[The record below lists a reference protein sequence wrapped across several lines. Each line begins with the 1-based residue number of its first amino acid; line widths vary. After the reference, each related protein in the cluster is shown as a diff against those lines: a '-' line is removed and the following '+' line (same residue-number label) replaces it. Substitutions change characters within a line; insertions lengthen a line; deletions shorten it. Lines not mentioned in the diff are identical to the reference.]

1 MSRRSPCE
9 PGPRAEDADKCPRAT
24 ASCFTCTTNVPMRI
38 LHLLRL
44 LRLEPVMSASPTRS
58 PLVPDAAEATAANE
72 ALQRLKGFLATHGD
86 ASVVTLRV
94 DGDDTLVVPR
104 EAAELTTQQAADI
117 LNVSRPYLIKFLDCG
132 AIDYRLVGKHR
143 RIRLD
148 SLMDYVRED
157 DRKRRQAA
165 DELSSLT
172 QEMGLV

>member
-1 MSRRSPCE
+1 
-9 PGPRAEDADKCPRAT
+9 
-24 ASCFTCTTNVPMRI
+24 
-38 LHLLRL
+38 
-44 LRLEPVMSASPTRS
+44 MSASPTRS

-104 EAAELTTQQAADI
+104 EAAELLARVLAHMAAGEGVTVLPAHAELTTQQAADI
-117 LNVSRPYLIKFLDCG
+117 LNVSRPYLIKLLDCG

-172 QEMGLV
+172 QEIGLV

>member
-1 MSRRSPCE
+1 
-9 PGPRAEDADKCPRAT
+9 
-24 ASCFTCTTNVPMRI
+24 
-38 LHLLRL
+38 
-44 LRLEPVMSASPTRS
+44 MSASPTRS

-86 ASVVTLRV
+86 ASVVTLGV

-104 EAAELTTQQAADI
+104 EAAELLARVLAHMAAGEGVTVLPAHAELTTQQAADI
-117 LNVSRPYLIKFLDCG
+117 LNVSRPYLIKLLDCG

>member
-1 MSRRSPCE
+1 
-9 PGPRAEDADKCPRAT
+9 
-24 ASCFTCTTNVPMRI
+24 
-38 LHLLRL
+38 
-44 LRLEPVMSASPTRS
+44 MSASPTRS

-86 ASVVTLRV
+86 ASVVTLGV

-104 EAAELTTQQAADI
+104 EAAELLARVLAHMAAGEGVTVLPAHAELTTQQAADI
-117 LNVSRPYLIKFLDCG
+117 LSVSRPYLIKLLDCG

>member
-1 MSRRSPCE
+1 
-9 PGPRAEDADKCPRAT
+9 
-24 ASCFTCTTNVPMRI
+24 
-38 LHLLRL
+38 
-44 LRLEPVMSASPTRS
+44 MSASPTRS

-104 EAAELTTQQAADI
+104 EAAELLARVLAHMAAGEGVTVLPAHAELTTQQAADI
-117 LNVSRPYLIKFLDCG
+117 LNVSRPYLIKLLDCG

>member
-1 MSRRSPCE
+1 
-9 PGPRAEDADKCPRAT
+9 
-24 ASCFTCTTNVPMRI
+24 
-38 LHLLRL
+38 
-44 LRLEPVMSASPTRS
+44 MSASPTRS

-86 ASVVTLRV
+86 ASVVTLGV

-104 EAAELTTQQAADI
+104 EAAELLARVLAHMAAGEGVTVLPAHAELTTQQAADI
-117 LNVSRPYLIKFLDCG
+117 LNVSRPYLIKLLDCG

-172 QEMGLV
+172 QEIGLV

>member
-1 MSRRSPCE
+1 
-9 PGPRAEDADKCPRAT
+9 
-24 ASCFTCTTNVPMRI
+24 
-38 LHLLRL
+38 
-44 LRLEPVMSASPTRS
+44 MSASPTRS

-104 EAAELTTQQAADI
+104 EAAELLARVLAHMAAGEGVTVLPAHAELTTQQAADI
-117 LNVSRPYLIKFLDCG
+117 LNVSRPYLIKLLDCG

-172 QEMGLV
+172 QEVGLV